1 MDPTY
6 SILIVFLT
14 GVAELWLGY
23 STGSGFKL
31 SSLSTAVT
39 TALGSVTSALIVA
52 FAGSNLR
59 SRFLKWR
66 YGSDENLK
74 KGALL

>member
-23 STGSGFKL
+23 STGSGFKTIIL
-31 SSLSTAVT
+31 KHRSHHCPGFSYIHSYRGLRRFKPPEQISKV
-39 TALGSVTSALIVA
+39 ALRIG
-52 FAGSNLR
+52 
-59 SRFLKWR
+59 
-66 YGSDENLK
+66 
-74 KGALL
+74 